1 MKERMENRKVLG
13 IILGLA
19 GTITLILYGKSLINA
34 TNASLGNLLVFVNAV
49 SYGFYLIIVKKL
61 MDKYNAFTFVKWI
74 YTFGFLMV
82 LPFGWGEFQAIDFAN
97 LPTDI
102 FWKIGFV
109 VVFSTFLTY
118 LLNLVSMRELKPT
131 TVAVFIYL
139 QPLFATIFAVSLGKD
154 DLSLVKLISAV
165 LIDLNTRMP
174 SVFRE
179 MELGLRNQISQRLER
194 GKVDFSLY
202 VEVTGEETTSKIN
215 VPIIKGYINQMKAVI
230 PTADE
235 TELMKMAVRMPD
247 ALKTERDEIDE
258 NEWKQ
263 IQTVIDEALENIA
276 NFRKDEGASLEKEFQ
291 LRIGNINNLMN
302 EAVSYDA
309 ERVETVKTRLRTALD
324 EIKVN
329 VDENRFEQELIFYL
343 EKYDITEEKVR
354 LGNHLNYFLETLN
367 GTEANGRKLGFIT
380 QEMGREINTMG
391 SKSNHTEMQKLVV
404 MMKDELEKIKEQ
416 VLNVL

>member
-1 MKERMENRKVLG
+1 MTGFGKASLQLPTKK
-13 IILGLA
+13 
-19 GTITLILYGKSLINA
+19 ITVEIKSLN
-34 TNASLGNLLVFVNAV
+34 SKGL
-49 SYGFYLIIVKKL
+49 
-61 MDKYNAFTFVKWI
+61 
-74 YTFGFLMV
+74 
-82 LPFGWGEFQAIDFAN
+82 
-97 LPTDI
+97 
-102 FWKIGFV
+102 
-109 VVFSTFLTY
+109 
-118 LLNLVSMRELKPT
+118 
-131 TVAVFIYL
+131 
-139 QPLFATIFAVSLGKD
+139 
-154 DLSLVKLISAV
+154 
-165 LIDLNTRMP
+165 DLNTRMP

-179 MELGLRNQISQRLER
+179 MELGLRNQISQHLER

-215 VPIIKGYINQMKAVI
+215 VPIVKGYMNQMKAVI

-235 TELMKMAVRMPD
+235 TELLKMAVRMPD
-247 ALKTERDEIDE
+247 ALKTERDEIDAT
-258 NEWKQ
+258 EWKQ
-263 IQTVIDEALENIA
+263 IQAVINEALENIV

-291 LRIGNINNLMN
+291 LRIANIHNLMN

-309 ERVETVKTRLRTALD
+309 ERIETVKTRLRTAL
-324 EIKVN
+324 EELKVN

-391 SKSNHTEMQKLVV
+391 SKSNHSEMQKLVV

>member
-1 MKERMENRKVLG
+1 MIQSMTGFGKASLQLPTKK
-13 IILGLA
+13 
-19 GTITLILYGKSLINA
+19 ITVEIKSLN
-34 TNASLGNLLVFVNAV
+34 SKGL
-49 SYGFYLIIVKKL
+49 
-61 MDKYNAFTFVKWI
+61 
-74 YTFGFLMV
+74 
-82 LPFGWGEFQAIDFAN
+82 
-97 LPTDI
+97 
-102 FWKIGFV
+102 
-109 VVFSTFLTY
+109 
-118 LLNLVSMRELKPT
+118 
-131 TVAVFIYL
+131 
-139 QPLFATIFAVSLGKD
+139 
-154 DLSLVKLISAV
+154 
-165 LIDLNTRMP
+165 DLNTRMP

-291 LRIGNINNLMN
+291 LRISNINNLMN

-324 EIKVN
+324 ELKVN

>member
-1 MKERMENRKVLG
+1 MIHSMTGFGKASLQLPTKK
-13 IILGLA
+13 
-19 GTITLILYGKSLINA
+19 ITVEIKSLN
-34 TNASLGNLLVFVNAV
+34 SKGL
-49 SYGFYLIIVKKL
+49 
-61 MDKYNAFTFVKWI
+61 
-74 YTFGFLMV
+74 
-82 LPFGWGEFQAIDFAN
+82 
-97 LPTDI
+97 
-102 FWKIGFV
+102 
-109 VVFSTFLTY
+109 
-118 LLNLVSMRELKPT
+118 
-131 TVAVFIYL
+131 
-139 QPLFATIFAVSLGKD
+139 
-154 DLSLVKLISAV
+154 
-165 LIDLNTRMP
+165 DLNTRMP

-215 VPIIKGYINQMKAVI
+215 VPIVKGYINQMKAVI
-230 PTADE
+230 PNADE

-291 LRIGNINNLMN
+291 LRIANIEKLMN

-309 ERVETVKTRLRTALD
+309 ERIETVKTRLRTALD
-324 EIKVN
+324 ELKIN

-391 SKSNHTEMQKLVV
+391 SKSNHSEMQKLVV

>member
-1 MKERMENRKVLG
+1 MTGFGKASLQLPTKK
-13 IILGLA
+13 
-19 GTITLILYGKSLINA
+19 ITVEIKSLN
-34 TNASLGNLLVFVNAV
+34 SKGL
-49 SYGFYLIIVKKL
+49 
-61 MDKYNAFTFVKWI
+61 
-74 YTFGFLMV
+74 
-82 LPFGWGEFQAIDFAN
+82 
-97 LPTDI
+97 
-102 FWKIGFV
+102 
-109 VVFSTFLTY
+109 
-118 LLNLVSMRELKPT
+118 
-131 TVAVFIYL
+131 
-139 QPLFATIFAVSLGKD
+139 
-154 DLSLVKLISAV
+154 
-165 LIDLNTRMP
+165 DLNTRMP

-215 VPIIKGYINQMKAVI
+215 VPIVKGYINQMKAVI
-230 PTADE
+230 PNADE

-291 LRIGNINNLMN
+291 LRISNINNLMN

-324 EIKVN
+324 ELKVN

-391 SKSNHTEMQKLVV
+391 SKSNHSEMQKLVV

>member
-1 MKERMENRKVLG
+1 MIQSMTGFGKASLQLPTKK
-13 IILGLA
+13 
-19 GTITLILYGKSLINA
+19 ITVEIKSLN
-34 TNASLGNLLVFVNAV
+34 SKGL
-49 SYGFYLIIVKKL
+49 
-61 MDKYNAFTFVKWI
+61 
-74 YTFGFLMV
+74 
-82 LPFGWGEFQAIDFAN
+82 
-97 LPTDI
+97 
-102 FWKIGFV
+102 
-109 VVFSTFLTY
+109 
-118 LLNLVSMRELKPT
+118 
-131 TVAVFIYL
+131 
-139 QPLFATIFAVSLGKD
+139 
-154 DLSLVKLISAV
+154 
-165 LIDLNTRMP
+165 DLNTRMP

-215 VPIIKGYINQMKAVI
+215 VPIVKGYINQMKAVI
-230 PTADE
+230 PNADE

-291 LRIGNINNLMN
+291 LRIANIEKLMN

-309 ERVETVKTRLRTALD
+309 ERIETVKTRLRTALD
-324 EIKVN
+324 ELKVN

>member
-1 MKERMENRKVLG
+1 MIQSMTGFGKASLQLPTKK
-13 IILGLA
+13 
-19 GTITLILYGKSLINA
+19 ITVEIKSLN
-34 TNASLGNLLVFVNAV
+34 SKGL
-49 SYGFYLIIVKKL
+49 
-61 MDKYNAFTFVKWI
+61 
-74 YTFGFLMV
+74 
-82 LPFGWGEFQAIDFAN
+82 
-97 LPTDI
+97 
-102 FWKIGFV
+102 
-109 VVFSTFLTY
+109 
-118 LLNLVSMRELKPT
+118 
-131 TVAVFIYL
+131 
-139 QPLFATIFAVSLGKD
+139 
-154 DLSLVKLISAV
+154 
-165 LIDLNTRMP
+165 DLNTRMP

-247 ALKTERDEIDE
+247 ALKTERDEIDA
-258 NEWKQ
+258 NEWKK
-263 IQTVIDEALENIA
+263 IQTVIDEALDNIS

-291 LRIGNINNLMN
+291 LRISNINNLMN

-324 EIKVN
+324 ELKVN